1 MKKDI
6 DFDDYLREQV
16 RDSAVKEA
24 YDRESNKL
32 EVAVVIS
39 QAREVAG
46 LTQRA
51 IASKAGIP
59 QATVARVERGDN
71 TSIETLGK
79 IANALGK
86 HIKLSL
92 I

>member
-1 MKKDI
+1 MKKGI
-6 DFDDYLREQV
+6 DFDDYLREQLRDPAV
-16 RDSAVKEA
+16 REV

-32 EVAVVIS
+32 EIAVVIS
-39 QAREVAG
+39 QAREAAG

-51 IASKAGIP
+51 LASKAGIP
-59 QATVARVERGDN
+59 QVTVARVERGDN